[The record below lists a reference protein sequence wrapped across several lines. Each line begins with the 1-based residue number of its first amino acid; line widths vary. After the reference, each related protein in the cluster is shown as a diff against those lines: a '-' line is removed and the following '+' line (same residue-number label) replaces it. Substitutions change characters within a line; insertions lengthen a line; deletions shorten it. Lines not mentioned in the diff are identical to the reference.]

1 VIGINSQIA
10 TSTGASNGIGFALP
24 ANDAS
29 YVYAQLV
36 KDGKVHRGFLGV
48 GLESVKPEYAKV
60 YGLGDPTGAIVT
72 EVKANPGP
80 AADAGIKVGDVIVEV
95 NGQKVANA
103 EELIGKISNIL
114 PQQSV
119 DLSYLREEG
128 SKVDRK
134 TVSVKLSERPV
145 SRSEDLQRTLPLSG
159 SKDDQKTFGLT
170 LVDVTPALAETYKV
184 EGQKGVI
191 VKEINPASYIADVK
205 MSNGTDAFDEGD
217 LIQRINRQS
226 VTNLKSFNELVSKLK
241 PGDAV
246 VMEVLTY
253 NRFSRATQLKIVQF
267 TVQ

>member
-1 VIGINSQIA
+1 
-10 TSTGASNGIGFALP
+10 
-24 ANDAS
+24 
-29 YVYAQLV
+29 
-36 KDGKVHRGFLGV
+36 
-48 GLESVKPEYAKV
+48 
-60 YGLGDPTGAIVT
+60 
-72 EVKANPGP
+72 
-80 AADAGIKVGDVIVEV
+80 VIVEV

-103 EELIGKISNIL
+103 EELIGKISNIQ

-128 SKVDRK
+128 SKIGRK

-145 SRSEDLQRTLPLSG
+145 TKTEDLQRTLPLSG

-170 LVDVTPALAETYKV
+170 LVDVTSALAETYKV

-226 VTNLKSFNELVSKLK
+226 VTNLKAFNELVSKLK

-246 VMEVLTY
+246 VMEVLAY
-253 NRFSRATQLKIVQF
+253 NRFSRSTQLKIVQF